1 MPMREIILDTE
12 TTGLDPSN
20 GDRLVEVGAIEM
32 VERVATGR
40 RLHLYFNPQRDMPTA
55 AEAVHGLTADFLADK
70 PLFAEKAR
78 EVWDFLGDSPVVAH
92 NAAFDWRFLAAEFT
106 RCGYHLPY
114 ERMVDT
120 LELARARFPGAKH
133 SLDALC
139 ARFGIERG
147 HRVLHGA
154 LIDAELLADV
164 YVELTGGRQ
173 IGLALAVDAVART
186 GRTARAGGDIPG
198 RRPRYATVPEAE
210 AAAHGVFVAAI
221 PQAMW
226 LGEA

>member
-1 MPMREIILDTE
+1 MREIILDTE

-40 RLHLYFNPQRDMPTA
+40 RLHLYFNPQRDMPAA

-78 EVWDFLGDSPVVAH
+78 EVWDFLGDAPVVAH
-92 NAAFDWRFLAAEFT
+92 NAMFDWRFLAAEFA
-106 RCGYHLPY
+106 RCGYQLPA

-139 ARFGIERG
+139 AKFGIERG

-173 IGLALAVDAVART
+173 IGLGLAVDAARPAAN
-186 GRTARAGGDIPG
+186 ARRPME
-198 RRPRYATVPEAE
+198 RSPRYAVVPPAE
-210 AAAHGVFVAAI
+210 LERHAVFVG
-221 PQAMW
+221 AMANALW
-226 LGEA
+226 MGDI